1 MTIYMTTQMLES
13 AGFHDVI
20 AEDRTEQV
28 ISSECPLVVEQL
40 LILFP
45 VLSCRI
51 GNINSS
57 GWVSLI
63 LKNKNW
69 ENTLTSIVYSFSYAT
84 FQFLSVLRRELAQVE
99 KNKEAFVSD
108 FSQVWKSLIIL
119 RPLGRTPD
127 LRLCFFWAPL
137 ISSIPSVGRRTMMTL
152 WTAGT
157 RSWNGA
163 LRVSRGGGC
172 SLPPSDSAWHLG
184 SSE

>member
-57 GWVSLI
+57 G
-63 LKNKNW
+63 
-69 ENTLTSIVYSFSYAT
+69 
-84 FQFLSVLRRELAQVE
+84 
-99 KNKEAFVSD
+99 
-108 FSQVWKSLIIL
+108 
-119 RPLGRTPD
+119 
-127 LRLCFFWAPL
+127 
-137 ISSIPSVGRRTMMTL
+137 
-152 WTAGT
+152 
-157 RSWNGA
+157 
-163 LRVSRGGGC
+163 
-172 SLPPSDSAWHLG
+172 
-184 SSE
+184 